1 MSDMNVFELYRS
13 AIFHGEIPPSYLLE
27 DIKNKL
33 GSQLSEEF
41 IQKVNDE
48 TDEFNK
54 LVDEAVHLAKNGYPE
69 NCPEMGKLLEKSKEL
84 NVDCPEYLLEHFRDV
99 KVDEM
104 IKVTP
109 SWDKAWKDPKRND
122 GPVIPRTRGECMYQ
136 YCYYTLNYNRNDIED
151 KLKRIKREYREFGG
165 KVNDFQK
172 DLAIAKDW
180 LKSAEEI
187 KNIIL
192 QLHELPIPE
201 SIIKASIHI
210 GGPLIAILEKQKANL
225 EKINNRSIALKRH
238 VVRIKPPQMLYRS
251 TFNKNS
257 SRKTPTKELLSEQI
271 HPNDICRLSPAKRWK
286 LYIDESYVSAK
297 GDDSDTPFKDKGNGI
312 VAGILFDADKPLKEQ
327 KFHHTA
333 ESTTEEE
340 LLYEDSL
347 IEYILDSY
355 CGVLALP
362 TSACIAPQGWLS
374 TIGKFID
381 LVLRILPLDEKCKL
395 EVYIENRD
403 IYNVNKDFRL
413 LEDVCKFNLMQTLPE
428 RANLIDLKISA
439 FGKSDPYNAY
449 PDLIAHTC
457 RMRHSN
463 NVVKSRFITTLWDG
477 TCLLS
482 YEAHV
487 LQQVIDNLY
496 KGENITPKQW
506 GELLNR
512 SNNRLNNFVD
522 AILQTIRAEAKG
534 NITLWKTYLNHI
546 ISHIESKSINFPLLV
561 KQLNWLYKFSPAK
574 CDIPLKLKFLW
585 FTADLARMNHSGHIS
600 PDEKIKE
607 NFMNLSK
614 RLFEEDAP
622 LVCYATLHLAVSLTN
637 EYKFLEAKEFL
648 EPWSL
653 LKPEIMGLQ
662 YHARVLS
669 SMGQY
674 EAFMGRNE
682 EAIKMF
688 SAAIEEFKRL
698 SDPDTAALEISQTS
712 AYLLISMLDSKEFD
726 RASFE
731 KEASSY
737 FGVNIIEAI
746 KKLGASNLDC
756 DKYKHHILLRYLC
769 SEYST
774 QEQRDAYLEM
784 ERMWEIGE
792 GHPWELIEFY
802 RAMLLTNPIKSME
815 HLINGY
821 NIALEGSGVL
831 SVIAAVILGAILH
844 QNPERKDEYIN
855 LVDKC
860 AIDIPALGERVD
872 ILKSYNINEDTP
884 LDLAKKV
891 LPFNFR

>member
-1 MSDMNVFELYRS
+1 MNVFELYRS

-69 NCPEMGKLLEKSKEL
+69 NCAEMSKLLEKSKKF
-84 NVDCPEYLLEHFRDV
+84 NVDCPDYLLERFRNE
-99 KVDEM
+99 KVDKF
-104 IKVTP
+104 IKTTP
-109 SWDKAWKDPKRND
+109 SWNKAWKDPKRN
-122 GPVIPRTRGECMYQ
+122 GLPIPKTIGECMYQ
-136 YCYYTLNYNRNDIED
+136 YCFYALNYKGKD
-151 KLKRIKREYREFGG
+151 KESYMKKAKNKYYEFGG
-165 KVNDFQK
+165 TENDFQR
-172 DLAIAKDW
+172 DLTIAKDW
-180 LKSAEEI
+180 LKSAEKI
-187 KNIIL
+187 KNTIL
-192 QLHELPIPE
+192 KFHKLPIPD
-201 SIIKASIHI
+201 SIIKISTHM
-210 GGPLIAILEKQKANL
+210 GGPLMFTLEKQKANL
-225 EKINNRSIALKRH
+225 EKRYNRRFALKHHVVKINPPKMLNRST
-238 VVRIKPPQMLYRS
+238 VNNDRS
-251 TFNKNS
+251 K
-257 SRKTPTKELLSEQI
+257 KTHPEKLLSEKI

-286 LYIDESYVSAK
+286 LYIDESYANAK
-297 GDDSDTPFKDKGNGI
+297 GDDSDTPFKNKGDGI
-312 VAGILFDADKPLKEQ
+312 IAGILFDADKPLKEQ
-327 KFHHTA
+327 EFHHTA
-333 ESTTEEE
+333 DSTTEKE
-340 LLYEDSL
+340 LLYEDNL
-347 IEYILDSY
+347 IEYILSSY

-374 TIGKFID
+374 AIGKFID
-381 LVLRILPLDEKCKL
+381 LLLRILPLDDKCEL
-395 EVYIENRD
+395 NIYIENRD
-403 IYNVNKDFRL
+403 IYRENKDFLL

-439 FGKSDPYNAY
+439 FGKHDPYNAY

-457 RMRHSN
+457 RMKYSN
-463 NVVKSRFITTLWDG
+463 NVAQSRFIATRWDG
-477 TCLLS
+477 TCFLG

-487 LQQVIDNLY
+487 LQQVLDNFH
-496 KGENITPKQW
+496 KGENLTPKQW
-506 GELLNR
+506 GKLLNSS
-512 SNNRLNNFVD
+512 SNDLNNFVD
-522 AILQTIRAEAKG
+522 AILQTIGTEATG
-534 NITLWKTYLNHI
+534 NIALWKTYLKYT

-561 KQLNWLYKFSPAK
+561 KQLNWLNKFTPAK
-574 CDIPLKLKFLW
+574 CSMPLKLKFLW
-585 FTADLARMNHSGHIS
+585 STADLARMNHSGRIS
-600 PDEKIKE
+600 PDGKIKE

-637 EYKFLEAKEFL
+637 EYKFLEAKNLL

-653 LKPEIMGLQ
+653 LKPEIIGLQ

-682 EAIKMF
+682 EAITLF
-688 SAAIEEFKRL
+688 SRAREEFKRL
-698 SDPDTAALEISQTS
+698 SDQDTAALEISQTS
-712 AYLLISMLDSKEFD
+712 TYLLISMLDSREFN

-731 KEASSY
+731 NEASSY
-737 FGVNIIEAI
+737 FGVSILEAI

-756 DKYKHHILLRYLC
+756 DKYKHHLLLRYLC

-784 ERMWEIGE
+784 ERVWETGE

-802 RAMLLTNPIKSME
+802 RAMLLTNPIKSLE
-815 HLINGY
+815 HLIKGY
-821 NIALEGSGVL
+821 EIALEGSGVL
-831 SVIAAVILGAILH
+831 SVIAAVILSAITR
-844 QNPERKDEYIN
+844 QNPERKGEYIN

-860 AIDIPALGERVD
+860 AFEIPALGERID
-872 ILKSYNINEDTP
+872 ILKSYTINKDA